1 MKQKY
6 RIKTY
11 TCIDGRKLYSFIF
24 LFKFFITD
32 EKNTSTLIS
41 NKKKNSRNQKC
52 TFDNYITDLKHRM
65 PIPC

>member
-41 NKKKNSRNQKC
+41 NKKKTVVIKSVLL
-52 TFDNYITDLKHRM
+52 ITT
-65 PIPC
+65 